1 MLSICHNYMLRFGFM
16 DKNSSYSVLLLEDE
30 KPTRQHL
37 VSVIEKT
44 PHLTLFAEASNCAE
58 AKAALKLGKPDIL
71 IADINLPDGC
81 GIDVIRYAL
90 DKYSDLEAM
99 VLTICGDEENVVNAL
114 EAGATGY
121 LLKEQALEGIGDA
134 IFALMRGETAI
145 SSKVARFLLKRF
157 KKEPPKTSLNT
168 HHALI
173 KTDTSLTTR
182 EHEVLELISKGFR
195 YNEIADSLG
204 ISANTIR
211 AHIRNIYR
219 KMAVKS
225 RSEAVFEATKMGII
239 SL

>member
-1 MLSICHNYMLRFGFM
+1 MNK
-16 DKNSSYSVLLLEDE
+16 DSSYSVLLLEDE

-37 VSVIEKT
+37 VSVIERT
-44 PHLTLFAEASNCAE
+44 PQLKLFAETSNCAE
-58 AKAALKLGKPDIL
+58 AKAALELGKPDVL
-71 IADINLPDGC
+71 VADINLPDGC
-81 GIDVIRYAL
+81 GIDVIDYAFT
-90 DKYSDLEAM
+90 KYPGLEAM
-99 VLTICGDEENVVNAL
+99 VITVCGDEENVVNAL

-134 IFALMRGETAI
+134 IFALLRGETAI
-145 SSKVARFLLKRF
+145 SPKVARFLLKRF
-157 KKEPPKTSLNT
+157 KKKSAKIDAHHHIANKTENNF
-168 HHALI
+168 
-173 KTDTSLTTR
+173 SLTSR
-182 EHEVLELISKGFR
+182 EHEVLEMISKGYR

-225 RSEAVFEATKMGII
+225 RSEAVFEAAKAGLI